1 MNLFFIV
8 SWVFFSFNVLKTLA
22 SIHICAVKL
31 LPNMVALHIAQWY
44 IFFLYFH
51 EIVCLNFFFIYL
63 IYFFWTFPD
72 INGTWYFLLWH
83 FEQKALQNRWIMKL
97 TKCSTVARSIN
108 SISISRW
115 LSVDVIIVLCGLK
128 LQDANK
134 WITQSCCCYIRTI
147 GNLCQTNSKLA
158 LPPWLDSVG
167 PQECLST
174 HGSVF
179 LIWLFAPWGY
189 NRKTDETW
197 GQD

>member
-1 MNLFFIV
+1 MF
-8 SWVFFSFNVLKTLA
+8 
-22 SIHICAVKL
+22 C
-31 LPNMVALHIAQWY
+31 
-44 IFFLYFH
+44 
-51 EIVCLNFFFIYL
+51 
-63 IYFFWTFPD
+63 TFPD
-72 INGTWYFLLWH
+72 INVTWYFLLWH
-83 FEQKALQNRWIMKL
+83 FEQKALQKKMDNEIDKMFNR
-97 TKCSTVARSIN
+97 RSIN

-147 GNLCQTNSKLA
+147 CNLCQTNSKLV

-189 NRKTDETW
+189 NLKTDETW